1 MAATVVTLIHGLR
14 VGESVLRE
22 AELRELTAGDILDAQ
37 DSAEKLVQTAAG
49 PQLVAS
55 PARVGVELLRRQI
68 VRIGADRDAVAGPI
82 SLGEIRKLHPDDLEL
97 LQRTAAQLDAATAAE
112 TGHSVAKRGRD

>member
-1 MAATVVTLIHGLR
+1 MAATMVTLIHGLR

-68 VRIGADRDAVAGPI
+68 VRIGDVAGPV

-97 LQRTAAQLDAATAAE
+97 LQRAAAQLDAAAAAE
-112 TGHSVAKRGRD
+112 TGHSVAERGRD

>member
-1 MAATVVTLIHGLR
+1 MAATTVTLTHGLR
-14 VGESVLRE
+14 VGDGVLRE

-37 DSAEKLVQTAAG
+37 DAAEKLVQGAGG

-55 PARVGVELLRRQI
+55 PTRLGVELLRRQI
-68 VRIGADRDAVAGPI
+68 ARIGDVAGPI

-97 LQRTAAQLDAATAAE
+97 LQRAAAQLDAVAAAE
-112 TGHSVAKRGRD
+112 AGRSLSDRGRD